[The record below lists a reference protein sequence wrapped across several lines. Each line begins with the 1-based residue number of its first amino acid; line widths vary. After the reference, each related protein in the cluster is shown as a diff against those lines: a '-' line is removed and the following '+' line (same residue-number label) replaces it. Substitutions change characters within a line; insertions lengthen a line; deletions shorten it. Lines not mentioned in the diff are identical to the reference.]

1 MKGFNRDQSHR
12 WWLAVVLSMPVAL
25 AAALL
30 MLFFP
35 LTQAV
40 QASRIP
46 TVKSL
51 PASQETTG
59 LSSSSVITIGVGT
72 LLSAPDAFG
81 WAQANSVQLAI
92 NETNAAGGINVGG
105 TTYTLALVSADD
117 GCNPAQAVTAANT
130 LLNAGAI
137 AVVGHGCTQRKH
149 DGSTGLL
156 CGRRADGLPFRLGS
170 SAELD
175 KAMTPLSA
183 LYLTMAQLPPCWP
196 PISAVDCDFSRSA
209 VVEMPGYW
217 QGLTEFYL
225 NTFTT
230 LGGTITPQT
239 DKFDVAKSRV

>member
-1 MKGFNRDQSHR
+1 MKGFNRDQSNR
-12 WWLAVVLSMPVAL
+12 WWLVMGLSMPVAL

-46 TVKSL
+46 TVESL

-105 TTYTLALVSADD
+105 IAYTLALISADD
-117 GCNPAQAVTAANT
+117 GCNPVQAVTAANT

-137 AVVGHGCTQRKH
+137 AVVGHGCSGATWRLNRYTLRQACRW
-149 DGSTGLL
+149 SPLQPRLL
-156 CGRRADGLPFRLGS
+156 S
-170 SAELD
+170 
-175 KAMTPLSA
+175 
-183 LYLTMAQLPPCWP
+183 
-196 PISAVDCDFSRSA
+196 
-209 VVEMPGYW
+209 
-217 QGLTEFYL
+217 
-225 NTFTT
+225 
-230 LGGTITPQT
+230 
-239 DKFDVAKSRV
+239 